1 MTFNV
6 LNQFKPYNETT
17 ITGRH
22 GSSNVVA
29 PQCVCRCG
37 LRVAFV
43 AFECRRMS
51 SLCSARA
58 AVGCVL
64 PCRTQCRR
72 MWSPC
77 SARAAVGCVL
87 PSAVRTQLWAAH
99 CLCRIRVCSAR
110 RCGLRVAILIP
121 NVVDPQ
127 CVRSCGLRIA
137 FVASACPRTS
147 LPRSVYAAVGCA
159 LPSMHPNA
167 QEFRRIRTPNK
178 FCSARAA
185 VGRALLSS
193 HRRTEPRSCLAARTP
208 LRAVC
213 CFRRIRHPLA
223 SGASSWL
230 RGSRWRVFGQSS
242 NSDVTLQ
249 SYYYQDGFLQ
259 QQDAEHPSAGETR
272 RAVGP
277 NHARWLSSITN
288 SCGRCATFST

>member
-1 MTFNV
+1 
-6 LNQFKPYNETT
+6 
-17 ITGRH
+17 
-22 GSSNVVA
+22 
-29 PQCVCRCG
+29 
-37 LRVAFV
+37 
-43 AFECRRMS
+43 MS
-51 SLCSARA
+51 WIRSAYA
-58 AVGCVL
+58 AVGCAL
-64 PCRTQCRR
+64 PL
-72 MWSPC
+72 SHP
-77 SARAAVGCVL
+77 
-87 PSAVRTQLWAAH
+87 
-99 CLCRIRVCSAR
+99 RVQRAR

-193 HRRTEPRSCLAARTP
+193 HRCTEPRSCLAARTP

-249 SYYYQDGFLQ
+249 SYYYQGRASCCWRNPPCRWTQPCQVVEFNYQ
-259 QQDAEHPSAGETR
+259 FMWKVCYIFNMNWEWSSGTAADAGWHIRP
-272 RAVGP
+272 
-277 NHARWLSSITN
+277 
-288 SCGRCATFST
+288 